1 LKDKKERKKVKIN
14 KRASQKL
21 EIVRS
26 HNSLNKIWTSSLN
39 HLNLA
44 TFNTICYL
52 NSKRSASEDW
62 RWFCTKSQLEIVRS
76 HNSLNK
82 IWTSSLNHLNLATFN
97 TICYLNS
104 KRSASEDWRWFC
116 TKSQLEIV
124 RSHNSLDKIWTSSFE
139 PYYWQKVLVHP
150 SYIPVRLGPLS
161 FMIYD

>member
-1 LKDKKERKKVKIN
+1 MEQVHKEVVTKYEESVVSKCLEMPELLRQQTNIIVNLATFDTICYLSSKRSASKDWRWFCTK
-14 KRASQKL
+14 SKL

-52 NSKRSASEDW
+52 NSKRSASED
-62 RWFCTKSQLEIVRS
+62 L
-76 HNSLNK
+76 
-82 IWTSSLNHLNLATFN
+82 
-97 TICYLNS
+97 
-104 KRSASEDWRWFC
+104 RWFC